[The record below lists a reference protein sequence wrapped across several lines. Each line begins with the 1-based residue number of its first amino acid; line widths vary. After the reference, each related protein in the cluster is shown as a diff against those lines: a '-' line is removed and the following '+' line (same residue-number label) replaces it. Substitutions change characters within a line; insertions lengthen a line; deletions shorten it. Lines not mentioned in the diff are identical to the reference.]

1 MASLFSH
8 GQLVARQRAEFDLA
22 ATLQR
27 RSLRIQAGLAL
38 LGGLSVFL
46 TQPFVSYLLAVLS
59 FLLAL
64 WWTYTAVEARRVR
77 GQAERARRA
86 TLLIDGLGSPIA
98 RSEMRNLWMGFSA
111 PESAAEA
118 REDDTYYDAREDT
131 GMARV
136 VEMLEETSFWSC
148 HLMQAS
154 AKTMWIWFVF
164 SVLLAMTLALA
175 AVQVADT
182 SVGQSI
188 ARLVCLLLTFVVSF
202 EILGAALAYQSS
214 GQDLA
219 KFGARIEAAQA
230 TDYSLSDVLM
240 LLFDYNAAVEGA
252 PLFVP
257 GIYDRKKDEL
267 NALWH
272 SRHDA

>member
-1 MASLFSH
+1 MASSFSH
-8 GQLVARQRAEFDLA
+8 SQLVARQRAEFDLA
-22 ATLQR
+22 AKLQR

-38 LGGLSVFL
+38 LGGLSVLL
-46 TQPFVSYLLAVLS
+46 TQPLVSYVLAVMS

-64 WWTYTAVEARRVR
+64 SWTYTAIEARRVR

-86 TLLIDGLGSPIA
+86 TLLIDGLGSRIA
-98 RSEMRNLWMGFSA
+98 PSEMRTLWIGFSA
-111 PESAAEA
+111 TERAAQA
-118 REDDTYYDAREDT
+118 REDDAYYDAREDA
-131 GMARV
+131 GVARV

-154 AKTMWIWFVF
+154 AKAMWIWFVF
-164 SVLLAMTLALA
+164 SVVLAIALALA
-175 AVQVADT
+175 AVQIADT
-182 SVGQSI
+182 TIGQSI

-214 GQDLA
+214 GQDLS
-219 KFGARIEAAQA
+219 KFGARIEAVRA
-230 TDYSLSDVLM
+230 TDYSLPDVLM

-252 PLFVP
+252 PMFVP

-272 SRHDA
+272 SRHDL